1 MLRLRF
7 TIRTSVAPRYGDV
20 PGGSAVPV
28 VGEGMM
34 ISVEVSMPSD
44 ITLVQVRIVQLSLSI
59 YF

>member
-1 MLRLRF
+1 
-7 TIRTSVAPRYGDV
+7 
-20 PGGSAVPV
+20 VPV
-28 VGEGMM
+28 VGDGMM